1 MSPSTHVKNWTTV
14 LGIFF
19 PLQCAKASFVLLRNM
34 AAASTVKEG
43 EEGKS
48 KQYGYMRVDI
58 TELTFIESEMH
69 TLLNGSLNDAREAT
83 FWARIGFVANDDPD
97 KKRLEEYWPPVVA
110 CPIDKPVT
118 TCRKTGN
125 WPPPPTPKED
135 DEAGDVETSP
145 QEICQS
151 EPRKLRSITLTIPK
165 PTKREDYAK
174 MIAAGKASTAKGG
187 AKKGKAKS
195 KAKKKKGKKSDGAS
209 KPKDVKKDPVTA
221 ENVISKPEP
230 SDAPKN

>member
-1 MSPSTHVKNWTTV
+1 MMMRRIILNTIICSPRSPRFLPSRTQRHWTMV

-19 PLQCAKASFVLLRNM
+19 PLQCAKASLVLLRNM
-34 AAASTVKEG
+34 AAKTTVKED

-69 TLLNGSLNDAREAT
+69 TLLNGSLNDVREAT
-83 FWARIGFVANDDPD
+83 FWARIGFVANDDSD
-97 KKRLEEYWPPVVA
+97 KMRLGEYWPPAVA

-125 WPPPPTPKED
+125 WPPPPAPKED

-145 QEICQS
+145 QEICPT
-151 EPRKLRSITLTIPK
+151 EPRKLRSVTLAIPK
-165 PTKREDYAK
+165 PTKREDYLK
-174 MIAAGKASTAKGG
+174 IIAAGKTSAAKGG

-195 KAKKKKGKKSDGAS
+195 KAKKNTD
-209 KPKDVKKDPVTA
+209 
-221 ENVISKPEP
+221 
-230 SDAPKN
+230 